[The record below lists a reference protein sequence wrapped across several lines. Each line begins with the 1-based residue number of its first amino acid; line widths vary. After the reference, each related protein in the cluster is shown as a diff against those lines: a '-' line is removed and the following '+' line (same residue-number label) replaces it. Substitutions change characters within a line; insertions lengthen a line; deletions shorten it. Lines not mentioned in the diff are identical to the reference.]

1 MVYIFRVFSW
11 ILSFDDKSDYFLSD
25 PGGLTSTLS
34 GWTTKKIVR
43 LPYQIKKKRRLY
55 KLNSP
60 IPPHHKTKWTS
71 KFRNYRFLAVFSYRA
86 LSSILLWGTV
96 LLIPFKTW
104 SSWKWFKF
112 NHILKKAKCFL
123 NNFSLIFATSSMWS
137 TINVS
142 RNFNRI
148 LNKIW
153 TTKG

>member
-43 LPYQIKKKRRLY
+43 LPYQIKKKGVY
-55 KLNSP
+55 INSTLQYPP
-60 IPPHHKTKWTS
+60 ITKPS
-71 KFRNYRFLAVFSYRA
+71 GLQSFEIIGFLQFLVIGRFQVYFYE
-86 LSSILLWGTV
+86 V

-142 RNFNRI
+142 RNFDRI